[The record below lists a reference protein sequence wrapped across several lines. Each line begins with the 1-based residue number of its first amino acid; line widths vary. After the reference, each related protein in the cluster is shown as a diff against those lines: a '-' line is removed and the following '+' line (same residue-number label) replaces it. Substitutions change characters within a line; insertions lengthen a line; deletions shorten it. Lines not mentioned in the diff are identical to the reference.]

1 MKKLTSFVFLFFVFA
16 SFSIGQNVTERRV
29 SMSLGAQNAY
39 VVDVEGADKKIMEDV
54 FKTMF
59 KEYGK
64 IQENR
69 KARES
74 FMMATKIPRVNG
86 SSPVD
91 LYAKFEE
98 GKGVATTYVWVDLGG
113 AFTSS
118 TGYAKQSDA
127 IKLMLQDYYYECRK
141 VVVAN
146 ELKAEEKALDK
157 LEKEMAKL
165 QRQNEGYHED
175 IEKAKQKIA
184 EAEKNIEQ
192 NLLDQGS
199 KTQEIEGQKKVVETV
214 TEKLNNIGKGGQ

>member
-1 MKKLTSFVFLFFVFA
+1 MNKVMTFIFMIFLVSVGLQA
-16 SFSIGQNVTERRV
+16 QNVTERKV

-39 VVDVEGADKKIMEDV
+39 VVDVEGADKKIMEDA
-54 FKTMF
+54 FKSMF

-74 FMMATKIPRVNG
+74 FMMATKITKVNG

-91 LYAKFEE
+91 VYAKFEE
-98 GKGVATTYVWVDLGG
+98 GKGMATTYVWIDLGG
-113 AFTSS
+113 AFTNSKE
-118 TGYAKQSDA
+118 YAKQSDA
-127 IKLMLQDYYYECRK
+127 LKTMLQDYYYECRK

-157 LEKEMAKL
+157 LEKDLVKL
-165 QRQNEGYHED
+165 QKQNDGYHED
-175 IEKAKQKIA
+175 IEKAKQKIV

-192 NLLDQGS
+192 NVVDQDN
-199 KTQEIEGQKKVVETV
+199 KTKEITGQKKVVEQV
-214 TEKLNNIGKGGQ
+214 TDKLNNIGKGGQ

>member
-1 MKKLTSFVFLFFVFA
+1 MKKLTLGLLFFFFAFSFVRA
-16 SFSIGQNVTERRV
+16 QNVTERKV

-39 VVDVEGADKKIMEDV
+39 VIDVEGADKKIMEDV
-54 FKTMF
+54 FKSTF

-74 FMMATKIPRVNG
+74 FMVATKISRING

-98 GKGVATTYVWVDLGG
+98 GKGMATTYVWIDLGG
-113 AFTSS
+113 AFTNS
-118 TGYAKQSDA
+118 TEYMKQSDA
-127 IKLMLQDYYYECRK
+127 IKTMLQDYYYECRK

-146 ELKAEEKALDK
+146 ELKVEEKSLDK
-157 LEKEMAKL
+157 LEKELSKL
-165 QRQNEGYHED
+165 QKQNDGYHQD

-192 NLLDQGS
+192 NIVDQES
-199 KTQEIEGQKKVVETV
+199 KTKEIEGQKKVVETV